1 MSLLHL
7 LASALHIAPCR
18 RPFVLREMLRIRG
31 MLIALFLTHAVLVRG
46 SVLEF
51 LEINIWSRDLQTFL
65 DADSKIWTHFL
76 SSQPGFI
83 RKEVMTNPHDP
94 AAGNCTVTVTIL
106 WESRELWKSVDP
118 KQLADADALFVKEFG
133 YEPIYTAKP
142 NSDGYDVVAAS
153 DVRTPISNSEVH
165 TELPSLARDSNASF
179 RR

>member
-7 LASALHIAPCR
+7 LASALHIAPCSH
-18 RPFVLREMLRIRG
+18 PFVLHEMLRIRG
-31 MLIALFLTHAVLVRG
+31 MLIVLFLTHVALVRG

-94 AAGNCTVTVTIL
+94 AAGNCTVTQTIL

-118 KQLADADALFVKEFG
+118 KQLADVDALFVKEFG

-142 NSDGYDVVAAS
+142 TSDGYDVVAA
-153 DVRTPISNSEVH
+153 TPISNSEVH
-165 TELPSLARDSNASF
+165 TELPSLARDSNTSF